1 MSDKLNIQDIVD
13 LLVANSD
20 ISKEEAEIFMVELFS
35 LIEKGLATDELTKI
49 KDFGTFKLTHIEERE
64 SVDVN
69 SKERIVIPAH
79 RRVTF
84 TPCQL
89 LKDLV
94 NKPFAHFETTPLNEG
109 VFMDGIPTTSSDNDE
124 DDDRIDDA
132 EDKTKE
138 DEPIGEIAET
148 TTNKIAPEATT
159 EDKEPQE
166 DEEIEQKEEEDKVE
180 QEEELLPPIV
190 VSTSTHSESTEKVP
204 PSKES
209 PTDDDNQE
217 SLKEK
222 TEVDTTIHHLE
233 VKPDSKEKRRYNTL
247 WWNVAIGLVAIL
259 ITVGFVYNRY
269 STNKNSA
276 SKQKEEPS
284 NPTQPTANLADA
296 HTDTIKDEL
305 VAIVD
310 PVETVEALP
319 RKKVKM
325 SPDRTLRLI
334 ALEKFGNKEF
344 WVYIYMIN
352 KDIIN
357 NPNIVPVG
365 LVLELPHENEYPMD
379 ANNPEE
385 VAKAKK
391 LGDEV
396 IKGFG

>member
-20 ISKEEAEIFMVELFS
+20 ISKEEAERFMVELFS

-69 SKERIVIPAH
+69 SKERIGIPAH

-94 NKPFAHFETTPLNEG
+94 NKPFAHFETTPLNDG
-109 VFMDGIPTTSSDNDE
+109 VFMDGIPTTSSNNDE

-132 EDKTKE
+132 KDKAKE
-138 DEPIGEIAET
+138 DEHISEIAET
-148 TTNKIAPEATT
+148 TTDTITPEATT
-159 EDKEPQE
+159 EDKEPQ
-166 DEEIEQKEEEDKVE
+166 DKQEDKVE
-180 QEEELLPPIV
+180 QEEELLPPIA
-190 VSTSTHSESTEKVP
+190 VSTTTNSESIEEVT

-209 PTDDDNQE
+209 PKDDDNKE
-217 SLKEK
+217 SSKEK
-222 TEVDTTIHHLE
+222 TEVDTSTLHLGE
-233 VKPDSKEKRRYNTL
+233 EKPDNKEKRRHNTL

-276 SKQKEEPS
+276 TKQKEKPT
-284 NPTQPTANLADA
+284 NPTQPTTNLTDA
-296 HTDTIKDEL
+296 HTDTIKNEP
-305 VAIVD
+305 VAVVD
-310 PVETVEALP
+310 SVETVEPLP

-334 ALEKFGNKEF
+334 ALDKFGNKEF

-365 LVLELPHENEYPMD
+365 LVLELPHVNEYPMD

-396 IKGFG
+396 IKGFR

>member
-20 ISKEEAEIFMVELFS
+20 ISKEEAERFMVELFS

-109 VFMDGIPTTSSDNDE
+109 VFMDGIPTISSDND

-148 TTNKIAPEATT
+148 TTNKIAPETTT
-159 EDKEPQE
+159 EDKETQE

-190 VSTSTHSESTEKVP
+190 VSTSTHSESTEKAT

-209 PTDDDNQE
+209 PTDDDNKE

-233 VKPDSKEKRRYNTL
+233 VKHYSKEKRRNTL